1 MTTRISQMLDD
12 FPAFDAY
19 LRHIK
24 EGKKEVRR
32 SNTRW
37 LSAGDAGIEKCCN
50 GPQSV
55 SNHLPLSFN
64 DLLACRISLPRPSTE
79 RTIARGSVNAAS
91 NAPSTGVA
99 TSVVSADSEIAFLNC
114 HHRSSSPLPCGR
126 REPIFI
132 TSRTGPGQSLHYIQS
147 QHNTTYD
154 SDGWQPPMFFT
165 YIYPANNI
173 WVSQANHTL
182 FMFEVIAEAQQK
194 GCPVILVVSGW
205 AGLTK
210 SPVMLDHI
218 LRWFDG
224 AGVVV
229 HIRVF
234 AEVSRHFFDINV

>member
-1 MTTRISQMLDD
+1 MATPVT
-12 FPAFDAY
+12 
-19 LRHIK
+19 
-24 EGKKEVRR
+24 
-32 SNTRW
+32 
-37 LSAGDAGIEKCCN
+37 
-50 GPQSV
+50 
-55 SNHLPLSFN
+55 PLVVY
-64 DLLACRISLPRPSTE
+64 
-79 RTIARGSVNAAS
+79 IARESSGAGQRRA
-91 NAPSTGVA
+91 
-99 TSVVSADSEIAFLNC
+99 EIFQFL
-114 HHRSSSPLPCGR
+114 L
-126 REPIFI
+126 E
-132 TSRTGPGQSLHYIQS
+132 SLHYIQS

-194 GCPVILVVSGW
+194 GCSLILVLSGW
-205 AGLTK
+205 AGLTT

-218 LRWFDG
+218 LRWFDD